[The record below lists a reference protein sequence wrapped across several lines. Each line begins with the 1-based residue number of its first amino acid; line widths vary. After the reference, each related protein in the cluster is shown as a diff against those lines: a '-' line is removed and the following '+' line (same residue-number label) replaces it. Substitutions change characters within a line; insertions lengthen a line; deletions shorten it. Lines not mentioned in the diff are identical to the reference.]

1 MVFLMCG
8 VEVYQPTWRGNS
20 VGFRGVISPHG
31 RAPIFLAPFG
41 KLLVLGGVES
51 FEVSL
56 SFREGLA
63 RFSRFW
69 ACTGV
74 FEHFPRYRRS
84 IITNPTEGVV
94 FIG

>member
-1 MVFLMCG
+1 MSG
-8 VEVYQPTWRGNS
+8 AEVYQPFWRGNG
-20 VGFRGVISPHG
+20 VGFCGVISPHG
-31 RAPIFLAPFG
+31 RTPIFLAPFG
-41 KLLVLGGVES
+41 KLPTLGEVES

-74 FEHFPRYRRS
+74 LHTFPGTGVPLS
-84 IITNPTEGVV
+84 PTPPRGWCL
-94 FIG
+94 

>member
-1 MVFLMCG
+1 MSG
-8 VEVYQPTWRGNS
+8 VEVYQPFWRGNG
-20 VGFRGVISPHG
+20 VGFCGVISPHG
-31 RAPIFLAPFG
+31 RTPIFLAPFG
-41 KLLVLGGVES
+41 KLPTLGEVES
-51 FEVSL
+51 FEVTL

-63 RFSRFW
+63 RLSRFW
-69 ACTGV
+69 ACTGA

>member
-8 VEVYQPTWRGNS
+8 
-20 VGFRGVISPHG
+20 I
-31 RAPIFLAPFG
+31 
-41 KLLVLGGVES
+41 
-51 FEVSL
+51 EVSL

-63 RFSRFW
+63 RFSRFG
-69 ACTGV
+69 ACTGA